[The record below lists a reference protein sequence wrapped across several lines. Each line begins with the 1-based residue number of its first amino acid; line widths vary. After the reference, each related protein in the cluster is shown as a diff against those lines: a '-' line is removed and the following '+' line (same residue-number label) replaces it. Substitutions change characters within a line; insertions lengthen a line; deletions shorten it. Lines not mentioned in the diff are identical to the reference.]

1 MQYLKSGSLFA
12 EKDEEG
18 RFVYIG
24 TKPDHAPLPAY
35 CREQPFAIDYAI
47 NERGEEIYGAGENF
61 SLRESSEKISVYT
74 SQDER
79 AEVKVLQKIY
89 RGVLSQKVT
98 LTNRSGGKLCL
109 KQLYN
114 QFGGIATDC
123 ISDNYLT
130 RAEIGVV
137 RGEWGGEGQLHWES
151 PETLGLFRATGH
163 NTRCT
168 GEICSPASYTT
179 RK

>member
-98 LTNRSGGKLCL
+98 LTNRSGGELCNL
-109 KQLYN
+109 PHYVQRLVLLVEKMRQELFTFYV
-114 QFGGIATDC
+114 F
-123 ISDNYLT
+123 SH
-130 RAEIGVV
+130 
-137 RGEWGGEGQLHWES
+137 LHS
-151 PETLGLFRATGH
+151 PPL
-163 NTRCT
+163 ND
-168 GEICSPASYTT
+168 
-179 RK
+179 